1 MRAPCDRSQREEW
14 PNPGTYA
21 RRARHKMASSPPVH
35 HLVFTDEE
43 MLKRLKAG
51 GYHAFMALEHFKKL
65 TARCE
70 VELLLWARSQG
81 WAWHYI
87 AALLGKSPQS
97 VQQRW
102 KRLTRD
108 WD

>member
-1 MRAPCDRSQREEW
+1 M
-14 PNPGTYA
+14 
-21 RRARHKMASSPPVH
+21 H

-43 MLKRLKAG
+43 MLRRLKAG
-51 GYHAFMALEHFKKL
+51 GDSAFMALEHLKKL
-65 TARCE
+65 IAKRE
-70 VELLLWARSQG
+70 VELLLWARRCG
-81 WAWHYI
+81 WGWHYI

>member
-1 MRAPCDRSQREEW
+1 M
-14 PNPGTYA
+14 
-21 RRARHKMASSPPVH
+21 H

-43 MLKRLKAG
+43 MLKRLKSG
-51 GYHAFMALEHFKKL
+51 GYLAFSALTHLKKL
-65 TARCE
+65 IATRE
-70 VELLLWARSQG
+70 VELLLWARREG

-87 AALLGKSPQS
+87 AMHLGKSPQS

>member
-1 MRAPCDRSQREEW
+1 MRRSGDER
-14 PNPGTYA
+14 TT
-21 RRARHKMASSPPVH
+21 RAAQDVIIGAVH

-65 TARCE
+65 IARRE
-70 VELLLWARSQG
+70 VELLLGARSRG

-87 AALLGKSPQS
+87 AALLGKSPQA

>member
-1 MRAPCDRSQREEW
+1 MGRSGYERTTRATQDVIIGP
-14 PNPGTYA
+14 
-21 RRARHKMASSPPVH
+21 MH

-65 TARCE
+65 IARRE
-70 VELLLWARSQG
+70 VELLLWARGRG

-97 VQQRW
+97 VQQKW